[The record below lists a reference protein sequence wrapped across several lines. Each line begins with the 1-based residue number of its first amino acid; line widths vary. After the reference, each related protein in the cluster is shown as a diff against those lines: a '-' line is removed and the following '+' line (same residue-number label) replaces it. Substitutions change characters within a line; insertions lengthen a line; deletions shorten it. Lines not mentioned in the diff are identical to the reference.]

1 MADGNGHYDALER
14 EMVFAAGEGGGG
26 GGGFGVRASVNSSSL
41 LERDKNIEL
50 DTSAAI
56 VAVLK
61 RFVKR

>member
-1 MADGNGHYDALER
+1 METAITMLWNGKWFLQQGR
-14 EMVFAAGEGGGG
+14 GGG